1 MTKCKLPSTKLSV
14 YSMSGKASRAIEDDY
29 NFAQS
34 TGFLDLNL
42 ALKRKPY
49 SEVFLGADNAV
60 VSRSDRSYGEQ
71 GVTLIANAK
80 IHSLNCFDI
89 SLKELPF
96 ACASASL
103 SNRQLTFY
111 TLFNNQPTSS
121 SYHIS
126 ITLSEW

>member
-1 MTKCKLPSTKLSV
+1 
-14 YSMSGKASRAIEDDY
+14 MSGKASRAIEDDY

-42 ALKRKPY
+42 ALKRKTY

-103 SNRQLTFY
+103 TNR
-111 TLFNNQPTSS
+111 
-121 SYHIS
+121 
-126 ITLSEW
+126 